1 MTAVLLG
8 KARSACAGGA
18 RAGAAAAAAA
28 AGRTAVLAL
37 LLAAGLGAAPHP
49 GPAAPAAPP
58 SPGPAAS
65 QVVLP
70 LAEYE
75 RLQSKP
81 SVTVI
86 DTLRVSGSFQGRDLA
101 LQLSGRASGL
111 LPRVEVLSGPSGV
124 RIYACEGDAIVS
136 RTSSGSFEVV
146 PQAAKFTV
154 HCRVATAGSD
164 RLQLE
169 SAPSVLWV
177 ESQVQDGELINLE
190 EARDGSGRRTF
201 AIVRVTPGAS
211 DVVKPTATARYRVTL
226 QPEGTLFTYQF
237 EVRNPNRSHQPFV
250 VRLGSGE
257 HVQTVDT
264 SASSELVGS
273 EYHFQLPP
281 GEIVI
286 KLTGTLQQARLAPA
300 VQASVQYLLLESHP
314 LLRPSITTLAQRIS
328 ASETGLSAQYRGAY
342 GFLLSPTDTVVWQ
355 AAQLEALRT
364 TSFAVNLSEHVF
376 FLSSD
381 GQALGESLLRLDNQ
395 GSPALKLG
403 SRAEPTFASL
413 QQEPV
418 FLTKNSDGA
427 LWLPLGQ
434 GPQEVVVQHRQPLL
448 RTLGLGIGTLWLPEL
463 DEPASRANIQLRYEA
478 QWVPLYEEFTPELRL
493 PGLSV
498 GEVLGFLLLL
508 GLTERVLAALAVGR
522 SQRVVLALLLALG
535 AMTSTWWMALLCSA
549 DLAACGLLVLPWLLG
564 RKWNVWSVVIGLG
577 IGGFLCLI
585 LASVLLSS
593 RAGAPPPVEYRSAS
607 LTTDESK
614 ESGRPAGGPGAA
626 KNEEAAAGNAGNA
639 YQGLPAKFV
648 MPAGTSHSSF
658 SREMLSTRARAVRV
672 VMLSR
677 PVVSATGDG
686 LIALALLLIA
696 VQLRTLRRSLAERW
710 QKVLAARNPAPAA
723 AT

>member
-1 MTAVLLG
+1 
-8 KARSACAGGA
+8 
-18 RAGAAAAAAA
+18 
-28 AGRTAVLAL
+28 
-37 LLAAGLGAAPHP
+37 
-49 GPAAPAAPP
+49 
-58 SPGPAAS
+58 
-65 QVVLP
+65 
-70 LAEYE
+70 
-75 RLQSKP
+75 
-81 SVTVI
+81 
-86 DTLRVSGSFQGRDLA
+86 
-101 LQLSGRASGL
+101 
-111 LPRVEVLSGPSGV
+111 
-124 RIYACEGDAIVS
+124 
-136 RTSSGSFEVV
+136 
-146 PQAAKFTV
+146 
-154 HCRVATAGSD
+154 
-164 RLQLE
+164 
-169 SAPSVLWV
+169 
-177 ESQVQDGELINLE
+177 
-190 EARDGSGRRTF
+190 
-201 AIVRVTPGAS
+201 
-211 DVVKPTATARYRVTL
+211 
-226 QPEGTLFTYQF
+226 
-237 EVRNPNRSHQPFV
+237 
-250 VRLGSGE
+250 
-257 HVQTVDT
+257 
-264 SASSELVGS
+264 
-273 EYHFQLPP
+273 
-281 GEIVI
+281 
-286 KLTGTLQQARLAPA
+286 
-300 VQASVQYLLLESHP
+300 
-314 LLRPSITTLAQRIS
+314 
-328 ASETGLSAQYRGAY
+328 
-342 GFLLSPTDTVVWQ
+342 VWQ
-355 AAQLEALRT
+355 TAQLEALRT

-535 AMTSTWWMALLCSA
+535 AMTSAWWMALLCSA

-607 LTTDESK
+607 LTTDELK

-626 KNEEAAAGNAGNA
+626 KNEEAAAGNAGNAGNA